1 MIQYFSHEILISISI
16 YGLPTIQFD
25 FNALKKLKGG
35 CFDGSVEQVIYSI
48 FYS

>member
-35 CFDGSVEQVIYSI
+35 CFDGEQVIYSI

>member
-1 MIQYFSHEILISISI
+1 MIQYFSHEILFSISI

-25 FNALKKLKGG
+25 FNALKKLK
-35 CFDGSVEQVIYSI
+35 DGSVEQVIYSI